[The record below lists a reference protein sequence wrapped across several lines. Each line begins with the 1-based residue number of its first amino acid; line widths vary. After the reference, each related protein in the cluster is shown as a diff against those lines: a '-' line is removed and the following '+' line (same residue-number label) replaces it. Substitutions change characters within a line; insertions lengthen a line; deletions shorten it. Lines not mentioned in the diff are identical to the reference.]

1 MLVSAVLLAPS
12 GEVSYAFEILKIG
25 RAKIF
30 LSCPEEGPIFEKCEI
45 YNVENIQKIRTGGS
59 VTPLINQY
67 RTQ

>member
-1 MLVSAVLLAPS
+1 MLVSVALRAPS
-12 GEVSYAFEILKIG
+12 GEVSYAFEILEIG

-30 LSCPEEGPIFEKCEI
+30 LSCSEEGPIFEKMKN
-45 YNVENIQKIRTGGS
+45 YNVENFQKIRTGGS